1 MTNAALRRTALA
13 ALTALLP
20 AAPLAAQT
28 WQNLPTGAGL
38 SNTSYATNPLN
49 RAFWN
54 NSSNDGAGCNI
65 GFILTGASDCANQRP
80 ANWLPYTGT
89 QMTNF
94 LASGGNG
101 QTAAR
106 FFFAPGTYVFRGGK
120 GLSGD
125 IAGLNQNWGTFL
137 ASTPNTLDIVTLGS
151 GAQTIT
157 FAEAWGFWINL
168 ALPMG
173 NTRTSD
179 DPARQFALFANSG
192 NAALSDFTDF
202 DKLVTATYGDEFVVG
217 MEDIACGRMGQN
229 DEPTVTCPTS
239 ADFDN
244 NDVVLSF
251 APVPEPST
259 YALLGSG
266 LALLG
271 GLARR
276 RRTAA

>member
-1 MTNAALRRTALA
+1 M
-13 ALTALLP
+13 LP

-28 WQNLPTGAGL
+28 WQTLPTGAGL
-38 SNTSYATNPLN
+38 LNTNYATNPNN

-65 GFILTGASDCANQRP
+65 GFILAGASTCANQRP

-89 QMTNF
+89 PMTNF

-101 QTAAR
+101 QTAAQ

-125 IAGLNQNWGTFL
+125 VAGLNQNWGTFL
-137 ASTPNTLDIVTLGS
+137 ASTPGTLDIVTLGS

-157 FAEAWGFWINL
+157 FAGAWGFWIDL
-168 ALPMG
+168 AMPMG
-173 NTRTSD
+173 NTRTSNN
-179 DPARQFALFANSG
+179 PARQFALFANSG
-192 NAALSDFTDF
+192 NAALSNFSGV

-217 MEDIACGRMGQN
+217 MEDIACSRTSD
-229 DEPTVTCPTS
+229 DEVSDTCPTN

-276 RRTAA
+276 RRNAA